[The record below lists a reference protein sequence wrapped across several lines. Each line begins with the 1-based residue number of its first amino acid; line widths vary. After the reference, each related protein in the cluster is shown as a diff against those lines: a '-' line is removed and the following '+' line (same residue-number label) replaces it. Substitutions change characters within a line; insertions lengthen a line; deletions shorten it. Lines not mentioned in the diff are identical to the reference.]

1 MREKARDKGR
11 LEDIVYY
18 SNNVIQLIKGVS
30 YERLMTDM

>member
-18 SNNVIQLIKGVS
+18 SNNVIQLIKAF
-30 YERLMTDM
+30 LMKG